1 MGILNRYIRKLCSY
15 FISNGKLL
23 GLGGVFPQNFLME
36 IKAVKELRMRF
47 VFVLSMVLVVS
58 ACLPIKQSVAPI
70 VELGSTVKKDAS
82 LAPSISN
89 DINVSGSKDIIK
101 GENRVV
107 VPYFEIVYF
116 TEKSPT
122 GFTKSGEE
130 NGVIN
135 AKLVGVTSDSLQS
148 ITNQIYDIFVEQMSQ
163 RGMEVLP
170 LSSLSKSRTY
180 QKASGGSDFPFWTE
194 TQVNNDTKVKNN
206 TGVKRKTP
214 FGPEAIY
221 MMPAGLKALDS
232 KTHQGKVISSIMN
245 EINASLMDVTLYV
258 THMEKQVKST
268 LKVVTE
274 INVDQMI
281 TVMPGSRM
289 QFYGL
294 KASKCEGYCPNSV
307 VNVTLNQPIPSDEK
321 VGELK
326 IVARKIEKE
335 EGIVATA
342 MNWVALDS
350 KVKESNLNRY
360 ELHADSVKYEQ
371 VVIDILSET
380 TGKLVNE
387 LTAIAE

>member
-1 MGILNRYIRKLCSY
+1 
-15 FISNGKLL
+15 
-23 GLGGVFPQNFLME
+23 
-36 IKAVKELRMRF
+36 MRL
-47 VFVLSMVLVVS
+47 VFVLPVLLVVS
-58 ACLPIKQSVAPI
+58 ACLPIKQSAAPI
-70 VELGSTVKKDAS
+70 IELGSNAEKIAPLAS
-82 LAPSISN
+82 PISN
-89 DINVSGSKDIIK
+89 DISVSGSKDIIK

-107 VPYFEIVYF
+107 VPYFQIVYF

-130 NGVIN
+130 NGIIN
-135 AKLVGVTSDSLQS
+135 SRLVGVTSDSLQN
-148 ITNQIYDIFVEQMSQ
+148 ITNQIYDIFVEQMS
-163 RGMEVLP
+163 RREIEVLP

-194 TQVNNDTKVKNN
+194 TQVNNDTKVKNY

-214 FGPEAIY
+214 FGPEATY

-307 VNVTLNQPIPSDEK
+307 INVTLNQLISSAEK

-326 IVARKIEKE
+326 IIARTIEKE
-335 EGIVATA
+335 EGVVATA

-371 VVIDILSET
+371 VVVDILSET
-380 TGKLVNE
+380 TGKLVNG
-387 LTAIAE
+387 LTAVTE

>member
-1 MGILNRYIRKLCSY
+1 
-15 FISNGKLL
+15 
-23 GLGGVFPQNFLME
+23 
-36 IKAVKELRMRF
+36 MRL
-47 VFVLSMVLVVS
+47 VFVLPVLLVVS
-58 ACLPIKQSVAPI
+58 ACLPIKQSAAPI
-70 VELGSTVKKDAS
+70 IELGSNAEKIAP
-82 LAPSISN
+82 LALPISN
-89 DINVSGSKDIIK
+89 DISVSGSKDIIK

-107 VPYFEIVYF
+107 VPYFQIVYF

-130 NGVIN
+130 NGIIN
-135 AKLVGVTSDSLQS
+135 SRLVGVTSDSLQN

-163 RGMEVLP
+163 RGIEVLP

-194 TQVNNDTKVKNN
+194 TQVNNDTKVKNY

-214 FGPEAIY
+214 FGPEATY

-307 VNVTLNQPIPSDEK
+307 VNVTLNQPISSDEK

-335 EGIVATA
+335 EGVVATA

-380 TGKLVNE
+380 TGKLVNG

>member
-15 FISNGKLL
+15 FLSNGTLL
-23 GLGGVFPQNFLME
+23 GLDGGFPQKLLLE

-47 VFVLSMVLVVS
+47 VLVLPMLLVVS

-70 VELGSTVKKDAS
+70 VELGSNVEKNSS
-82 LAPSISN
+82 LVSPISN
-89 DINVSGSKDIIK
+89 DISISGGKDIIK

-107 VPYFEIVYF
+107 VPYFQIVYF

-122 GFTKSGEE
+122 GFTKSGEDK
-130 NGVIN
+130 GTIN
-135 AKLVGVTSDSLQS
+135 SKLVGVTSGSLQN

-163 RGMEVLP
+163 QGVEVLP
-170 LSSLSKSRTY
+170 MSSLRKSRTY

-194 TQVNNDTKVKNN
+194 TQVNNDTGVKNN

-221 MMPAGLKALDS
+221 MMPTGLKPLDS
-232 KTHQGKVISSIMN
+232 KTHQGKVISNIMN

-258 THMEKQVKST
+258 THMEQQVKST

-289 QFYGL
+289 RFYGL

-307 VNVTLNQPIPSDEK
+307 VNATLNQSIFSAEK
-321 VGELK
+321 VGEIK
-326 IVARKIEKE
+326 IVAKKTEKE

-371 VVIDILSET
+371 VVTDMLSEA
-380 TGKLVNE
+380 TGKLVNG
-387 LTAIAE
+387 LTAAAE

>member
-1 MGILNRYIRKLCSY
+1 MSVLNRYIRKSCSY
-15 FISNGKLL
+15 FPSNGKLL
-23 GLGGVFPQNFLME
+23 GLEGGFPRNLLME
-36 IKAVKELRMRF
+36 IEVVKELRMR
-47 VFVLSMVLVVS
+47 VVLVLLLLLVVS

-70 VELGSTVKKDAS
+70 IELGSTVEKDALLVS
-82 LAPSISN
+82 PIPNGIS
-89 DINVSGSKDIIK
+89 VSGIKDIIK

-107 VPYFEIVYF
+107 VPYFQIVYF

-122 GFTKSGEE
+122 VFTGSSEGKGM
-130 NGVIN
+130 IN
-135 AKLVGVTSDSLQS
+135 SKLVGVSSDSLQN
-148 ITNQIYDIFVEQMSQ
+148 ITNQIYAIFVEQMSQ
-163 RGMEVLP
+163 RGVEVLP
-170 LSSLSKSRTY
+170 MSSLSKSRTY
-180 QKASGGSDFPFWTE
+180 QKASGGSDFPFWTD

-232 KTHQGKVISSIMN
+232 NTHQGKVISSIMN

-258 THMEKQVKST
+258 THMEQQVKST

-274 INVDQMI
+274 INIDQMI

-289 QFYGL
+289 RFYGL
-294 KASKCEGYCPNSV
+294 RASKCEGYCPNSV
-307 VNVTLNQPIPSDEK
+307 VNVTLNRSITSTEK

-326 IVARKIEKE
+326 IVARTTEKG
-335 EGIVATA
+335 EGVVATA
-342 MNWVALDS
+342 MNWVALGS
-350 KVKESNLNRY
+350 KMKESNLNRY

-371 VVIDILSET
+371 VMIDILGEAT
-380 TGKLVNE
+380 NKLVNG